1 MYPFRLGFASLN
13 IKIWYEILEGF
24 PGGSV
29 VKNLLAKA
37 GDSGSIPGW
46 GRSPEGRN
54 GNPLQYPEP
63 ENLMDRGAWWA
74 AVHGVAKSLA
84 SLSD

>member
-1 MYPFRLGFASLN
+1 MYPFRLGFASHN

-46 GRSPEGRN
+46 ARSPEGRN
-54 GNPLQYPEP
+54 GNPLQCSCL
-63 ENLMDRGAWWA
+63 ENPRDRGALWA
-74 AVHGVAKSLA
+74 AIYGVAQSPTRLK
-84 SLSD
+84 